1 MVQQNLFVYLRGGAG
16 GWTTTLFSCYQGL
29 GRAVSLLGWGDN
41 IHIQAYIA
49 TYRLNWPRGQSS
61 ENAKELTH

>member
-1 MVQQNLFVYLRGGAG
+1 MVQQNLFLYLRGGAG

-41 IHIQAYIA
+41 IHIQADIP
-49 TYRLNWPRGQSS
+49 TYRLNWPRG
-61 ENAKELTH
+61 